1 MLPQEIIRRK
11 RQGDVL
17 SEDEIAF
24 FVKGIADLSISEG
37 QVAAFAMAVF
47 FQGMTM
53 DERAALTRNMRDSG
67 TVLDW
72 KKLGLEK
79 GPVVDKHSTGGV
91 GDKVSLMLGPIVA
104 ACGAYVPMI
113 SGRGLGHTG
122 GTLDKFDSIPGYRTA
137 PDLAEFARVTREVG
151 CAIIGQTADLAPA
164 DKRFY
169 GIRDVTATVESIPL
183 ITASILSKKLAAGL
197 DALVM
202 DVKFGSGAFMNE
214 YDRAR
219 ELAQSIT
226 EVATRNGVPTTAL
239 LTDMDQVLGETVGNA
254 LEMKEAVDFLTGKTQ
269 EQRVYDVTMALAAE
283 MLALTGI
290 AADVA
295 DGLQKAAAALSSGRA
310 AEVFGRMVGALGGP
324 VDFVENIDKHQEAAP
339 MVSEIAATKTGRIMS
354 MDARKVGLALVA
366 LKGGRTRADQE
377 IDHAVGF
384 TDFVRVGQTV
394 SAASP
399 LCVAHTRD
407 ENQVRLAEK
416 MLHEAIV
423 IGDGDVAETG
433 TAGAVRERIV
443 AQRPGT

>member
-11 RQGDVL
+11 REGDVL
-17 SEDEIAF
+17 SDAEIAF
-24 FVKGIADLSISEG
+24 FVKGIADETISEG

-47 FQGMTM
+47 FNGMTM

-72 KKLGLEK
+72 KALGLD

-91 GDKVSLMLGPIVA
+91 GDKVSLMLGPIVG
-104 ACGAYVPMI
+104 ACGAFVPMI

-137 PDLAEFARVTREVG
+137 PTLEEFAKVTREVG

-214 YDRAR
+214 YERAR

-226 EVATRNGVPTTAL
+226 EVATRNGVPTVAL
-239 LTDMDQVLGETVGNA
+239 LTDMEQVLGDTVGNA
-254 LEMKEAVDFLTGKTQ
+254 LEMREAIDFLTGTHQ

-283 MLALTGI
+283 MLAVSGV

-295 DGLQKAAAALSSGRA
+295 DGFQMASEALESGKA
-310 AEVFGRMVGALGGP
+310 AEVFSKMVSSLGGP
-324 VDFVENIDKHQEAAP
+324 SDFVEKHDNYLEAAP
-339 MVSEIAATKTGRIMS
+339 MVQAVSAAKTGRVLS

-366 LKGGRTRADQE
+366 LKGGRTRADQK
-377 IDHAVGF
+377 IDFAVGF
-384 TDFVRVGQTV
+384 SDFIKVGQPV
-394 SAASP
+394 SAETP
-399 LCVAHTRD
+399 LCRAHTRD
-407 ENQVRLAEK
+407 QAQLDEVTALLRDAIEIGEGEVAQTG
-416 MLHEAIV
+416 EAP
-423 IGDGDVAETG
+423 
-433 TAGAVRERIV
+433 AVRERIV
-443 AQRPGT
+443 ASKKS

>member
-11 RQGDVL
+11 REGDVL
-17 SEDEIAF
+17 TDAEIAF
-24 FVKGIADLSISEG
+24 FVKGIADETISEG
-37 QVAAFAMAVF
+37 QVAALAMAVF
-47 FQGMTM
+47 FNGMTM
-53 DERAALTRNMRDSG
+53 DERAALTRNMRDNG

-72 KKLGLEK
+72 KALGLD

-91 GDKVSLMLGPIVA
+91 GDKVSLMLGPIVG
-104 ACGAYVPMI
+104 ACGAFVPMI

-137 PDLAEFARVTREVG
+137 PTLEEFAKVTRDVG

-214 YDRAR
+214 YERAR

-226 EVATRNGVPTTAL
+226 EVATRNGVPTVAL
-239 LTDMDQVLGETVGNA
+239 LTDMEQVLGDTVGNA
-254 LEMKEAVDFLTGKTQ
+254 LEMREAIDFLTGKHQ

-283 MLALTGI
+283 MLAVSGVAT
-290 AADVA
+290 DVA
-295 DGLQKAAAALSSGRA
+295 DGFRMAGEALESGKA
-310 AEVFGRMVGALGGP
+310 AEVFAKMVASLGGP
-324 VDFVENIDKHQEAAP
+324 VDFVEKHQNYLEAAP
-339 MVSEIAATKTGRIMS
+339 MVQAVSAAKTGRVLS

-366 LKGGRTRADQE
+366 LKGGRTRADQK
-377 IDHAVGF
+377 IDFAVGF
-384 TDFVRVGQTV
+384 SDFIKVGQPV
-394 SAASP
+394 SAETP
-399 LCVAHTRD
+399 LCMAHTRD
-407 ENQVRLAEK
+407 QAQFDAATTLLR
-416 MLHEAIV
+416 EAIE
-423 IGDGDVAETG
+423 IGEGEVANTGDAP
-433 TAGAVRERIV
+433 AVRERII
-443 AQRPGT
+443 ARQKG

>member
-1 MLPQEIIRRK
+1 MLPQEVIRRK
-11 RQGDVL
+11 REGETL
-17 SEDEIAF
+17 SDDEIAF
-24 FVKGIADLSISEG
+24 FVKGIADETISEG

-47 FQGMTM
+47 FQGMSM

-72 KKLGLEK
+72 PKLGLD

-91 GDKVSLMLGPIVA
+91 GDKVSLMLGPIVG
-104 ACGAYVPMI
+104 ACGAFVPMI

-137 PDLAEFARVTREVG
+137 PTLDEFAKVTREVG

-202 DVKFGSGAFMNE
+202 DVKFGSGAFMTE

-226 EVATRNGVPTTAL
+226 EVASRNGVPTTAL
-239 LTDMDQVLGETVGNA
+239 LTDMEQVLGDTVGNS
-254 LEMKEAVDFLTGKTQ
+254 LEMREAVDFLTGKHQ
-269 EQRVYDVTMALAAE
+269 EQRVYDVTLALAAE

-290 AADVA
+290 ATDVA
-295 DGLQKAAAALSSGRA
+295 EGLQKAAEALDSGRA
-310 AEVFGRMVGALGGP
+310 AEVFGKMVSALGGP
-324 VDFVENIDKHQEAAP
+324 GDFVSNMDKHLETAPLVKEISAA
-339 MVSEIAATKTGRIMS
+339 KTGRVLS

-366 LKGGRTRADQE
+366 LRGGRTRADQK

-384 TDFVRVGQTV
+384 TDFIKVGQTV

-399 LCVAHTRD
+399 LCVAHVRD
-407 ENQVRLAEK
+407 DNQLAEAEK
-416 MLHEAIV
+416 LLRDAIV

-433 TAGAVRERIV
+433 DAAAVRERIV
-443 AQRPGT
+443 AKTGS

>member
-11 RQGDVL
+11 REGDVL
-17 SEDEIAF
+17 SDAEIAF
-24 FVKGIADLSISEG
+24 FVKGIADETISEG

-47 FQGMTM
+47 FNGMTM

-72 KKLGLEK
+72 KALGLD

-91 GDKVSLMLGPIVA
+91 GDKVSLMLGPIVG
-104 ACGAYVPMI
+104 ACGAFVPMI

-137 PDLAEFARVTREVG
+137 PTLEEFAKVTREVG

-214 YDRAR
+214 YERAR

-226 EVATRNGVPTTAL
+226 EVATRNGVPTVAL
-239 LTDMDQVLGETVGNA
+239 LTDMEQVLGDTVGNA
-254 LEMKEAVDFLTGKTQ
+254 LEMREAIDFLTGKHQ

-283 MLALTGI
+283 MLAVSGVAT
-290 AADVA
+290 DVA
-295 DGLQKAAAALSSGRA
+295 DGFQMASEALESGKA
-310 AEVFGRMVGALGGP
+310 AEVFSKMVSSLGGP
-324 VDFVENIDKHQEAAP
+324 ADFVEKHDNYLEAAP
-339 MVSEIAATKTGRIMS
+339 MVQAVSAAKTGRVLS

-366 LKGGRTRADQE
+366 LKGGRTRADQK
-377 IDHAVGF
+377 IDFAVGF
-384 TDFVRVGQTV
+384 SDFIKGGQPV
-394 SAASP
+394 SAETP
-399 LCVAHTRD
+399 LCRAHTRD
-407 ENQVRLAEK
+407 QAQFD
-416 MLHEAIV
+416 EATALLRDAIE
-423 IGDGDVAETG
+423 IGEGEVAQTG
-433 TAGAVRERIV
+433 EAPAVRERIV
-443 AQRPGT
+443 ASKKS